1 MEEIKDVLL
10 MRQYATSFS
19 ERDKKESLKSS
30 VNDAL
35 GYTTN
40 FNGHDIT
47 FFFPWYGQNIRRI
60 SDEIINGINNGTI
73 TDIIDIGWWWALD
86 PHLKLGDFVFSE
98 WDITPDFLEPISLNS
113 RPETKEIFRKIA
125 EDAGR
130 KFATSKILTTKK
142 IIRHKG
148 DRLELFKKTWAK
160 VVQMEHYRFVSQI
173 KSRVKP
179 EAFEKLYISHLEI
192 VSDEVP
198 STTSFI
204 ESTWWILKAVNY
216 CVLSNKKHIWVF
228 KTKFLNE
235 FLK

>member
-1 MEEIKDVLL
+1 MEGVKDVLM

-19 ERDKKESLKSS
+19 ELDKKECLRSSLK
-30 VNDAL
+30 DAL
-35 GYTTN
+35 WYTTN
-40 FNGHDIT
+40 FNDHNIT

-60 SDEIINGINNGTI
+60 SDEIINGINSGTI
-73 TDIIDIGWWWALD
+73 TDIVDIGWWWALD
-86 PHLKLGDFVFSE
+86 PHLKLWDFVFSE
-98 WDITPDFLEPISLNS
+98 WDITPEFWEPISLNS
-113 RPETKEIFRKIA
+113 RLEAKEIFKKIA

-130 KFATSKILTTKK
+130 KFTTSKILTTKK

-160 VVQMEHYRFVSQI
+160 IVQMEHYWFISQI
-173 KSRVKP
+173 KSRVTP
-179 EAFEKLYISHLEI
+179 EAFARLHINHLEI

-198 STTSFI
+198 STTSFFQ
-204 ESTWWILKAVNY
+204 SLWWIIKAINY
-216 CVLSNKKHIWVF
+216 CVISNQKYIWVF

>member
-1 MEEIKDVLL
+1 

-19 ERDKKESLKSS
+19 ERDKKESLRSS
-30 VNDAL
+30 IKDAL
-35 GYTTN
+35 WYTTS
-40 FNGHDIT
+40 FNDHNIT

-60 SDEIINGINNGTI
+60 SDEIINGINSGTI
-73 TDIIDIGWWWALD
+73 TDIVDISWWWALD
-86 PHLKLGDFVFSE
+86 PHLKIWDFVFSE
-98 WDITPDFLEPISLNS
+98 GDITPDFQEPISLNF
-113 RPETKEIFRKIA
+113 RPEIEGIFRKIA

-130 KFATSKILTTKK
+130 KFTTSKVLTTKK
-142 IIRHKG
+142 TIRHKG

-160 VVQMEHYRFVSQI
+160 VAQMEHYRFVSQI

-179 EAFEKLYISHLEI
+179 EAFEKLHISHLEI

-204 ESTWWILKAVNY
+204 QSAWWVLKAINY
-216 CVLSNKKHIWVF
+216 WVISNQKHIWVF
-228 KTKFLNE
+228 KTKFLQD